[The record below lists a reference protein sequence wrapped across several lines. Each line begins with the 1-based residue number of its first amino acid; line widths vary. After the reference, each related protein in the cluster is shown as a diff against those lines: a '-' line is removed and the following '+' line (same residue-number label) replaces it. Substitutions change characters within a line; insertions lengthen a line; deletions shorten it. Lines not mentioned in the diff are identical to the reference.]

1 MDKGLQQPGGGP
13 REDLIS
19 PGPRQEKWVVE
30 AFQAVG
36 TVRLEVGPGASA
48 WDVWGGQGWAVGESV

>member
-1 MDKGLQQPGGGP
+1 MA
-13 REDLIS
+13 
-19 PGPRQEKWVVE
+19 E

-48 WDVWGGQGWAVGESV
+48 WDVWGGQGWAVGEVSSLSEDQKPAHVRNDACQLHRF

>member
-1 MDKGLQQPGGGP
+1 MA
-13 REDLIS
+13 
-19 PGPRQEKWVVE
+19 E

-48 WDVWGGQGWAVGESV
+48 WDVWGGQGWAVGEVSSLSEDQKPAHVRNDACQLRRF